1 MSVPVVPVRCCS
13 LAVAIERD
21 LGEAPIPSPTEG
33 AAILVTV

>member
-1 MSVPVVPVRCCS
+1 MSVPVVPVGCYI

-21 LGEAPIPSPTEG
+21 LGEAPIPSPTEE